1 MKIIDELHSKGF
13 DRASAPSMTILSR
26 NEENGEKSSM
36 VFHPIMPGVYF
47 VYNNFH
53 SQEAVEADYNEDTK
67 KMIEINHCRRGR
79 FGCKVNGRQV
89 YLGEGEMEANLVG
102 VIRENPEFPLGFYA
116 GVEILIDPEPA
127 KAYLKDVFPE
137 AVEQIDFL
145 GW

>member
-89 YLGEGEMEANLVG
+89 YLGKSGRRHPGKSGISAGLLCRCG
-102 VIRENPEFPLGFYA
+102 NP
-116 GVEILIDPEPA
+116 DRS
-127 KAYLKDVFPE
+127 
-137 AVEQIDFL
+137 
-145 GW
+145 

>member
-67 KMIEINHCRRGR
+67 NCLLYTSPSPRD
-79 FGCKVNGRQV
+79 CS
-89 YLGEGEMEANLVG
+89 
-102 VIRENPEFPLGFYA
+102 
-116 GVEILIDPEPA
+116 
-127 KAYLKDVFPE
+127 
-137 AVEQIDFL
+137 
-145 GW
+145 

>member
-53 SQEAVEADYNEDTK
+53 SMGKCSDK
-67 KMIEINHCRRGR
+67 
-79 FGCKVNGRQV
+79 FGEK
-89 YLGEGEMEANLVG
+89 
-102 VIRENPEFPLGFYA
+102 PLC
-116 GVEILIDPEPA
+116 
-127 KAYLKDVFPE
+127 
-137 AVEQIDFL
+137 
-145 GW
+145 